1 MPKKKGSRA
10 QDAIAQRTLVQ
21 LVHLSEED
29 ISFFEGF
36 CGLYFEKT
44 KDFIQAA
51 LARKLKLFHA
61 HKAEEDASRV
71 HSMAEESVDELDDDA
86 QLLEE
91 DDDPSNYACAQ
102 ICLWVSSN
110 RNA

>member
-1 MPKKKGSRA
+1 
-10 QDAIAQRTLVQ
+10 
-21 LVHLSEED
+21 
-29 ISFFEGF
+29 
-36 CGLYFEKT
+36 
-44 KDFIQAA
+44 
-51 LARKLKLFHA
+51 
-61 HKAEEDASRV
+61 
-71 HSMAEESVDELDDDA
+71 MAEESVDELDDDA